1 MPVLLI
7 KNVILNNERKDIY
20 IKDGIIET
28 ISDKIEFGADR
39 VIDGKG
45 KYAIPGFVNMH
56 THAAMTLMRGIGED
70 ISLMDWLQNIIW
82 PTETK
87 LTDELVYWGTKLA
100 CVEMIKSG
108 TTCFNDQYWNLPA
121 AVSATEEMGLRS
133 VHSYVILD
141 LMDKSKSSFLK
152 EECEKMYEFSKGW
165 SSRNTFSVG
174 VHAPYSVSPEMIQWA
189 TDFARKRGLPVHI
202 HISETETE
210 NIDSIKM
217 HGMSPA
223 KYLDSIG
230 ALGPETLS
238 AHSLWIDN
246 EDIRIFADRGVK
258 AIHNIN
264 SNLKIASGYRFRYKE
279 LKEAGV
285 VVSLGTDGCAS
296 SNNLDML
303 ETMKTTALVQKAW
316 RGDPTIMP
324 LDELLSLAT
333 ENGGKSLGLP
343 IGVIKEG
350 YLADLSLID
359 TNSVAF
365 TPNINFMANLIYSAN
380 SSCVDTVICDGKV
393 LMENRQVKG
402 EVEIMQMVNK
412 LYKQLL

>member
-1 MPVLLI
+1 MPALLI
-7 KNVILNNERKDIY
+7 KNIILNNERKDIY
-20 IKDGIIET
+20 IKDGRIKT
-28 ISDKIEFGADR
+28 ISGKIDLDADR

-121 AVSATEEMGLRS
+121 AISATEEMGLRS

-141 LMDKSKSSFLK
+141 LMDKSKASFLK

-189 TDFARKRGLPVHI
+189 TGFARERGLSVHI
-202 HISETETE
+202 HVSETETE
-210 NIDSIKM
+210 NTDSIKM
-217 HGMSPA
+217 HGLTPT
-223 KYLDSIG
+223 KYLDTLG

-238 AHSLWIDN
+238 AHSLWVDD
-246 EDIRIFADRGVK
+246 EDIRIFAERGVK

-350 YLADLSLID
+350 YLADISLID

-393 LMENRQVKG
+393 LMENRLVEG
-402 EVEIMQMVNK
+402 ELEIIQMVNK